1 MVSLLIMVFNQPLW
15 VSQLFRNLEKMDQK
29 KEAGAGFS
37 PMLVT
42 GLLTEMQEKGARE
55 GGKSSE

>member
-1 MVSLLIMVFNQPLW
+1 
-15 VSQLFRNLEKMDQK
+15 MDQK

-37 PMLVT
+37 PMLFT